1 MDAAAGWREE
11 TFPVL
16 LPPMCL
22 NRRYQAEGVR
32 LYSQQTWERV
42 MASEGRAWVA
52 RLAPQAR
59 FAQLFINTA
68 GILKLQS
75 ARANSHEHVC
85 SPHVTVCLPS
95 ATRESL
101 AQANRRLYM
110 LQARSCCGPSTHA
123 YSTPANIV

>member
-1 MDAAAGWREE
+1 MDASAAWREE

-42 MASEGRAWVA
+42 MGSKGRAWVA

-59 FAQLFINTA
+59 
-68 GILKLQS
+68 
-75 ARANSHEHVC
+75 
-85 SPHVTVCLPS
+85 SPHFLGKKALMP
-95 ATRESL
+95 
-101 AQANRRLYM
+101 
-110 LQARSCCGPSTHA
+110 
-123 YSTPANIV
+123 